1 MEFYEHYDGHMFERL
16 TAIHNLHIS
25 NDVFSKLLTYLY
37 YPSPYCFDVI
47 PLKSISD
54 IYDIFLGYHLVED
67 TNGNLSN
74 SLKSE
79 FKKSNGAV
87 TTPMSLVTD
96 TITATICKN
105 RLDNMTVNDIL
116 SITMLDPACG
126 SGVFLGGMYEY
137 LEGAVIKKLKEIERR
152 RFSEEQDALIH
163 IPP

>member
-1 MEFYEHYDGHMFERL
+1 MFI
-16 TAIHNLHIS
+16 T
-25 NDVFSKLLTYLY
+25 
-37 YPSPYCFDVI
+37 
-47 PLKSISD
+47 KSISD

-96 TITATICKN
+96 TITATLCKN

-126 SGVFLGGMYEY
+126 SGVFLAGMYDY
-137 LEGAVIKKLKEIERR
+137 LEGAVINIIKENPT
-152 RFSEEQDALIH
+152 SADAL
-163 IPP
+163 